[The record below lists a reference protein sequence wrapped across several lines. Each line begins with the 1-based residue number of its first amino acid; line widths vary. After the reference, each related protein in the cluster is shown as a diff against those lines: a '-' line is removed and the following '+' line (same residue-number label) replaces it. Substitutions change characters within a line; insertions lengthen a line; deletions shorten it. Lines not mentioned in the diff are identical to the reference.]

1 MNLFTANQV
10 NQVYVLK
17 SDSPVIGLSSVQDV
31 TTSDK
36 LGTIGIGRTMDDK
49 NIYFK
54 YRGPGGV
61 TRSDLIDLDKIER
74 VVATP
79 ASAMAQTLMSAKI
92 TLNAAALKSSTPI
105 AGQDYMLRI
114 TFNGYIGISP
124 EDSQYWKHGLVHATA
139 GMSTSAFYLQ
149 LASSIAKN
157 MARETN
163 NLIKVFVTY
172 STTDSTDSETEITV
186 TSNVNDSSTFSQTY
200 TGVIIKAVEPDWVLG
215 MKQQKQITFT
225 VEPTTIV
232 NDGDEVVWGDVVY
245 SDKKKLTGGAT
256 PSYSV
261 VTSGQPAAA
270 GTVINS
276 KLMADY
282 EYFWHGERG
291 DQYRMMG
298 FPDYVPTTY
307 LVDPSWQYGYDIV
320 TIHYSYIG
328 SNESS
333 QKSEKDISIIVPRA
347 STDSKKASS
356 IGALTNSIVD
366 NLYNILNQFKDLV
379 CIERIT
385 SGGGGTTTGGGDGKP

>member
-10 NQVYVLK
+10 NQVYALK
-17 SDSPVIGLSSVQDV
+17 SDSSVIELDSTHDV
-31 TTSDK
+31 TTSNK
-36 LGTIGIGRTMDDK
+36 LGTIGVGQTSDGK
-49 NIYFK
+49 SIYFK
-54 YRGPGGV
+54 HYGPGGV

-74 VVATP
+74 VIVTP

-92 TLNAAALKSSTPI
+92 TLNAAALDGSTPI

-172 STTDSTDSETEITV
+172 STNSTDSETEITA
-186 TSNVNDSSTFSQTY
+186 TSDVNDSSTFSQTY
-200 TGVIIKAVEPDWVLG
+200 TGVIIKAVEPDWTLG

-225 VEPTTIV
+225 VEPTTIIN
-232 NDGDEVVWGDVVY
+232 NDNDEVVWGDVVY
-245 SDKKKLTGGAT
+245 SNKKKLTGGAT

-270 GTVINS
+270 GTVVNS

-320 TIHYSYIG
+320 AIYYSYIG

-347 STDSKKASS
+347 STDSTASS
-356 IGALTNSIVD
+356 IGAFTETLILTINGLTDFGYI
-366 NLYNILNQFKDLV
+366 I
-379 CIERIT
+379 
-385 SGGGGTTTGGGDGKP
+385 GGGKE

>member
-17 SDSPVIGLSSVQDV
+17 SDNPLIALTSGIDV

-36 LGTIGIGRTMDDK
+36 LGTIGVGITPDYK
-49 NIYFK
+49 SIYFK

-61 TRSDLIDLDKIER
+61 TRSDLIDKDKIER
-74 VVATP
+74 IVATP

-92 TLNAAALKSSTPI
+92 TLNAAALKSSTPV

-172 STTDSTDSETEITV
+172 STDSETEITA

-200 TGVIIKAVEPDWVLG
+200 TGVIIKAVEPDWILG

-232 NDGDEVVWGDVVY
+232 NDDNDEVVWGDVVY

-333 QKSEKDISIIVPRA
+333 QKSEKDISIIIPRA
-347 STDSKKASS
+347 STDSPTSS
-356 IGALTNSIVD
+356 AVGALTNDMVKGIKLLIALASKRD
-366 NLYNILNQFKDLV
+366 SGDD
-379 CIERIT
+379 T
-385 SGGGGTTTGGGDGKP
+385 STGGGGNPVN

>member
-17 SDSPVIGLSSVQDV
+17 SDNLVIVPLKYGEDGEDV

-36 LGTIGIGRTMDDK
+36 LGTIGIGLTPDYKSM
-49 NIYFK
+49 YFK

-61 TRSDLIDLDKIER
+61 TRSDLIDIDKIER

-92 TLNAAALKSSTPI
+92 TLNAAALKSSTPV

-172 STTDSTDSETEITV
+172 STDSETEITA
-186 TSNVNDSSTFSQTY
+186 TSDVNDSSTFSQTY
-200 TGVIIKAVEPDWVLG
+200 TGVIIKAVEPDWTLG

-232 NDGDEVVWGDVVY
+232 NDDNDEVVWGDVVY

-347 STDSKKASS
+347 STDSPTSS
-356 IGALTNSIVD
+356 AVGVFTDYIVKGIEEGIV
-366 NLYNILNQFKDLV
+366 LYRN
-379 CIERIT
+379 
-385 SGGGGTTTGGGDGKP
+385 GGGHNSGNDDNP

>member
-17 SDSPVIGLSSVQDV
+17 SDSYVNNLGEDDV

-36 LGTIGIGRTMDDK
+36 LGTIGIGRTRDNK
-49 NIYFK
+49 SIYFK
-54 YRGPGGV
+54 YRSPGGV
-61 TRSDLIDLDKIER
+61 TRSDLINKDKIER
-74 VVATP
+74 VVVTP

-92 TLNAAALKSSTPI
+92 TLNAAALNGSTPV

-163 NLIKVFVTY
+163 NLIKVFVNY
-172 STTDSTDSETEITV
+172 ADSDGNMNKETEITA
-186 TSNVNDSSTFSQTY
+186 TSDVNDSSKFSQTY
-200 TGVIIKAVEPDWVLG
+200 IGVIIKAVEPDWILG

-225 VEPTTIV
+225 VEPTTII
-232 NDGDEVVWGDVVY
+232 NDDNDEVVWGDVVY

-320 TIHYSYIG
+320 AIHYSYIG

-347 STDSKKASS
+347 STDSTASS
-356 IGALTNSIVD
+356 VGALT
-366 NLYNILNQFKDLV
+366 QKLV
-379 CIERIT
+379 NYIT
-385 SGGGGTTTGGGDGKP
+385 RYQTNP

>member
-17 SDSPVIGLSSVQDV
+17 SDSLRIVPLDNDSDV

-36 LGTIGIGRTMDDK
+36 LGTIGFGLTPDHK
-49 NIYFK
+49 SLYFK

-61 TRSDLIDLDKIER
+61 TRSDLIDIDKIER

-92 TLNAAALKSSTPI
+92 TLNAAALDGSTLV

-172 STTDSTDSETEITV
+172 STTDSTDSETEITA
-186 TSNVNDSSTFSQTY
+186 TSDVNDSSTFSQTY
-200 TGVIIKAVEPDWVLG
+200 TGVIIKAVEPDWILG

-232 NDGDEVVWGDVVY
+232 NDDNDEVVWGDVVY

-307 LVDPSWQYGYDIV
+307 LVDPSWQYGYDIIA
-320 TIHYSYIG
+320 IHYSYIG

-333 QKSEKDISIIVPRA
+333 QKSEKDISIIVPRS
-347 STDSKKASS
+347 STEDPESSDVGAFTNTMVGIFKSIKEYSDSAH
-356 IGALTNSIVD
+356 NS
-366 NLYNILNQFKDLV
+366 
-379 CIERIT
+379 
-385 SGGGGTTTGGGDGKP
+385 GGDGNPGN